1 MKNRFNR
8 PRIIGWIA
16 VGLSTAISSFWAFWG
31 IIENFHEGWYLSTLK
46 GNIGLMLAQYLS
58 PMLVFMAL
66 TVIAIY
72 RPKVGALMHAV
83 LAAFSCWFFRGG
95 NPVTIFLIT
104 SMFLVMGFLYWFSDF
119 QHKRIAV
126 RIALGLPLLTLVIA
140 GISPIVRVS
149 QRIQEVDHSTQYI
162 TGNGV
167 SLIWAPSG
175 PGWPDSGE
183 DWITAD
189 GICRRLDEGG
199 TKIKERDMEIWRLP
213 TVDEAVRSMSRH
225 GVNCNGFWNEAAR
238 EARYEAKPDK
248 EMPLWDI
255 HSPVIYWWTATE
267 VDDNTAFMIE
277 YDGQVWPR
285 KKLTTQTYFGFR
297 CVRDMENK

>member
-1 MKNRFNR
+1 MKNRFNC
-8 PRIIGWIA
+8 PGIIGWIA

-58 PMLVFMAL
+58 PMLAFML
-66 TVIAIY
+66 LSVVAIH
-72 RPKVGALMHAV
+72 RPKVGALMY
-83 LAAFSCWFFRGG
+83 AAFAVFACWFFRGG
-95 NPVTIFLIT
+95 NPATIFLIVF
-104 SMFLVMGFLYWFSDF
+104 MLLAMGFLNWFNNF
-119 QHKRIAV
+119 KNKRIAV
-126 RIALGLPLLTLVIA
+126 RIAVGLPLLTLVIA
-140 GISPIVRVS
+140 GIFPAVRVS
-149 QRIQEVDHSTQYI
+149 QRIRIVDHSAQNI
-162 TGNGV
+162 SGNGV
-167 SLIWAPSG
+167 SLIWAPAG
-175 PGWPDSGE
+175 PGWPESGE

-189 GICRRLDEGG
+189 GICRRLDEDG
-199 TKIKERDMEIWRLP
+199 TKLNETDMEIWRLP
-213 TVDEAVRSMSRH
+213 NVDEAVHSMSRH
-225 GVNCNGFWNEAAR
+225 GVNSNGIWDESAR

-267 VDDNTAFMIE
+267 IDDNTVFMIE

-297 CVRDMENK
+297 CVRDMEN